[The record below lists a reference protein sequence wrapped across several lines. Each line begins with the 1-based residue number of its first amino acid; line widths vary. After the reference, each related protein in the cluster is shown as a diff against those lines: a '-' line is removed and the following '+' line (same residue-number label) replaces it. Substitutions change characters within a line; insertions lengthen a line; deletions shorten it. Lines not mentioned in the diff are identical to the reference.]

1 MEEAREFQQA
11 MLPSEMPITDDY
23 EMVGF
28 QKTATEVGGD
38 FFDFVKKMEDG
49 LQYAVM
55 PLGMVSPQVMLCP

>member
-38 FFDFVKKMEDG
+38 FSILCKKMEDG
-49 LQYAVM
+49 LQYVVM
-55 PLGMVSPQVMLCP
+55 QLGMV